1 MPSGEEEEIAERE
14 APLFF
19 FTAPAAPAFLV
30 FLTCY
35 PSSSRTQPAESKL
48 DPRGPCKRPFVLRQR
63 LFEHFVPRVK
73 GLMLKGGAR
82 NDEAE
87 EIAHWTLLA
96 VWRTVAPFIWSPQA
110 HRRRFARSLNTISE

>member
-14 APLFF
+14 APLLF

-48 DPRGPCKRPFVLRQR
+48 DLYNRASTSVVLRQR

-73 GLMLKGGAR
+73 GLMLKGGTS
-82 NDEAE
+82 NDDAE
-87 EIAHWTLLA
+87 EIAH
-96 VWRTVAPFIWSPQA
+96 
-110 HRRRFARSLNTISE
+110 